1 MTNHAEPAWLTDRL
15 TRTVALATAEVE
27 AGGIPFAGLV
37 TDARGTVLGT
47 GVNRVRAH
55 RDPTAHAEIVALR
68 AAARDHGPHA
78 LAGATLLAS
87 GEPCPLCYVTAL
99 WSGIGRIV
107 FAADRHAAAA
117 AGFDYASSYDLFAVP
132 VERWRLSPLHL
143 PVDSAQEPFDAWLTR
158 LNRSIA

>member
-1 MTNHAEPAWLTDRL
+1 MPNATEPPWLTERL
-15 TRTVALATAEVE
+15 TQTLALATAEVH

-37 TDARGTVLGT
+37 VDDTGTVLGT
-47 GVNRVRAH
+47 GINRVRAH

-68 AAARDHGPHA
+68 EAAREHGTYA
-78 LAGATLLAS
+78 LAAATLLAS

-99 WSGIGRIV
+99 WSGISRIV

-132 VERWRLSPLHL
+132 VEQWRLSPLHL
-143 PVDSAQEPFDAWLTR
+143 PVEGAQEPFRAWLAR
-158 LNRSIA
+158 

>member
-1 MTNHAEPAWLTDRL
+1 MPNTTPPAWLTERL
-15 TRTVALATAEVE
+15 TQTVALATAEVH

-37 TDARGTVLGT
+37 ADTMGNVLGT

-68 AAARDHGPHA
+68 EAAREHGPHA
-78 LAGATLLAS
+78 LAGTTLLAS

-99 WSGIGRIV
+99 WSGVSWIV

-132 VERWRLSPLHL
+132 VEQWRLSPLHL
-143 PVDSAQEPFDAWLTR
+143 PVEGAQEPFRAWLTR
-158 LNRSIA
+158 

>member
-1 MTNHAEPAWLTDRL
+1 MTLDAAEPEWLAEGL
-15 TRTVALATAEVE
+15 KRTIALATAEVE
-27 AGGIPFAGLV
+27 DGGIPFAGLV
-37 TDARGTVLGT
+37 ADAKGNVLGS

-68 AAARDHGPHA
+68 DAAGRHGPRA

-99 WSGIGRIV
+99 WSGVGRIV

-132 VERWRLSPLHL
+132 VEQWRLSPLHL
-143 PVDSAQEPFDAWLTR
+143 PVEGAQEPFRAWLAR
-158 LNRSIA
+158 

>member
-1 MTNHAEPAWLTDRL
+1 MPNATEPQWLTERL
-15 TRTVALATAEVE
+15 TQTVALATAEVH

-37 TDARGTVLGT
+37 ADDTATVLGT
-47 GVNRVRAH
+47 GVNQVRAH

-68 AAARDHGPHA
+68 EAAREHGPHA
-78 LAGATLLAS
+78 LVGATLLAS

-99 WSGIGRIV
+99 WSGVGRIV

-132 VERWRLSPLHL
+132 VEQWRLSPLHL
-143 PVDSAQEPFDAWLTR
+143 PVEGAQEPFRAWLAR
-158 LNRSIA
+158 

>member
-1 MTNHAEPAWLTDRL
+1 MPNATPPAWLTERL
-15 TRTVALATAEVE
+15 TQTVALATAEVH

-37 TDARGTVLGT
+37 VDGTGTVLGT

-55 RDPTAHAEIVALR
+55 RDPTAHAEITALR
-68 AAARDHGPHA
+68 EAAREHGPHA
-78 LAGATLLAS
+78 LAGTTLLAS

-99 WSGIGRIV
+99 WSGVGRIV

-132 VERWRLSPLHL
+132 VEQWRLSPLHL
-143 PVDSAQEPFDAWLTR
+143 PVEGAQEPFRAWLTR
-158 LNRSIA
+158 

>member
-1 MTNHAEPAWLTDRL
+1 MQNATRPAWLTERL
-15 TRTVALATAEVE
+15 TQTVALATAEVK

-37 TDARGTVLGT
+37 VDDTGTVLGS

-68 AAARDHGPHA
+68 EATQTHGPHA

-87 GEPCPLCYVTAL
+87 GEPCPLCYLTAL
-99 WSGIGRIV
+99 WSGIGWIA
-107 FAADRHAAAA
+107 FAADRHAAAT

-132 VERWRLSPLHL
+132 VEQWPLSPLHL
-143 PVDSAQEPFDAWLTR
+143 PVEDAQEPFRAWLAR
-158 LNRSIA
+158 